1 MSGPTDAHAPTS
13 PADPGEARTQTRPE
27 PPAEARA
34 VHLLIVDD
42 EPVILQI
49 LRAVFEEG
57 AYRLSCVGTGSDALR
72 VLEEQ
77 TVDVVITDK
86 NLPDM
91 SGLDVL
97 KRAKE
102 LDPLVQV
109 IVVTGYASLDTAIS
123 AVELDAF
130 DYLLKPLNNVFD
142 IQKKVERA
150 LDKRRLAQENR
161 LLLVE
166 LRRRNEELQAA
177 LDDARELQGELIQ
190 SEKLAGIGTLAA
202 GIAHEISS
210 PLFGIMGLAEAIG
223 DEQDAGLVREYADD
237 IVEYCR
243 SIRDIVVELSSYSR
257 AAEHEFLGRISLAR
271 VMEDARRLVE
281 RSAPVEHVHFDWQ
294 VPAELEVQARS
305 GEIQQVFVN
314 LLKNA
319 AEAVAEGSGSGRR
332 GTVRVRG
339 GLEGDQVW
347 ATVSDDGVGIPEEKL
362 SVIFDPFYTTKPP
375 GKGTGLGLN
384 VVYRILTK
392 YRGTVQ
398 VESTLGEGTTFTLRL
413 PAPS

>member
-1 MSGPTDAHAPTS
+1 MLPTS
-13 PADPGEARTQTRPE
+13 GQT
-27 PPAEARA
+27 
-34 VHLLIVDD
+34 VHHLLIVDD

-49 LRAVFEEG
+49 LRAVFEHEQ
-57 AYRLSCVGTGSDALR
+57 YRLSCVGTGADALR
-72 VLEEQ
+72 VIAEQ
-77 TVDVVITDK
+77 GCDVVITDK

-97 KRAKE
+97 RAAKE
-102 LDPLVQV
+102 ADPLVEV
-109 IVVTGYASLDTAIS
+109 IIVTGYASLDTAIS
-123 AVELDAF
+123 ALELDAF

-150 LDKRRLAQENR
+150 LDKRRLAKENKA
-161 LLLVE
+161 LLQ
-166 LRRRNEELQAA
+166 ELQVQNVA
-177 LDDARELQGELIQ
+177 LEESLDESRELQSELIQ

-223 DEQDAGLVREYADD
+223 DEQDLGLVREYADD

-257 AAEHEFLGRISLAR
+257 AASHEFLGRIGLAR

-281 RSAPVEHVHFDWQ
+281 RSAPVEHVRFDW
-294 VPAELEVQARS
+294 VVDPNLEVQARS

-319 AEAVAEGSGSGRR
+319 AEAVSERHGDEGEGVVQVRAGRT
-332 GTVRVRG
+332 G
-339 GLEGDQVW
+339 EQVW
-347 ATVSDDGVGIPEEKL
+347 ASVSDNGVGIPEEKL
-362 SVIFDPFYTTKPP
+362 GVIFDPFYTTKPP

-392 YRGTVQ
+392 YRGTIQ
-398 VESTLGEGTTFTLRL
+398 VESHLGEGTTFTLRL

>member
-1 MSGPTDAHAPTS
+1 MSS
-13 PADPGEARTQTRPE
+13 PVDPATT
-27 PPAEARA
+27 
-34 VHLLIVDD
+34 HLLIVDD

-49 LRAVFEEG
+49 LKAVFDDER
-57 AYRLSCVGTGSDALR
+57 YRLSCVATGSDALA

-77 TVDVVITDK
+77 GCDVVITDK

-97 KRAKE
+97 RAAKKQ
-102 LDPLVQV
+102 DPTIEV
-109 IVVTGYASLDTAIS
+109 IIVTGYASLDTAIA

-150 LDKRRLAQENR
+150 LEKRHLGRENAR
-161 LLLVE
+161 LLRE
-166 LRRRNEELQAA
+166 LQDKNASLEIALTESQELQA
-177 LDDARELQGELIQ
+177 ELIQ

-223 DEQDAGLVREYADD
+223 DEQDGDLAREYASD

-257 AAEHEFLGRISLAR
+257 AAQHEFLGRISLSR
-271 VMEDARRLVE
+271 FMDDARKLVE
-281 RSAPVEHVHFDWQ
+281 RSSPVEHVEWSWS
-294 VPAELEVQARS
+294 VPADLEVQARS

-319 AEAVAEGSGSGRR
+319 AEAVGERHGEEGGRVEVSAGSD
-332 GTVRVRG
+332 
-339 GLEGDQVW
+339 GDTVW
-347 ATVSDDGVGIPEEKL
+347 ARVSDNGVGIHDEKL
-362 SVIFDPFYTTKPP
+362 KVIFDPFYTTKPP

-392 YRGTVQ
+392 YRGSIQ
-398 VESTLGEGTTFTLRL
+398 VESQLGEGTTFTLRL
-413 PAPS
+413 PAPK